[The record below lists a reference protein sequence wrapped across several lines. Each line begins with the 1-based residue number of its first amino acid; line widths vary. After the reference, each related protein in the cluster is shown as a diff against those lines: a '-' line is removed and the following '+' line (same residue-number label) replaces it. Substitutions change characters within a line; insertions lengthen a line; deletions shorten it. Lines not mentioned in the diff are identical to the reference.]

1 MIGLRGEIVILCLGA
16 YNIFLGD
23 MTIGGLITFN
33 ALIVYFLEPVRNLI
47 DLQTELQTA
56 LVAEE
61 RIQEIMELEPEE
73 SRK

>member
-1 MIGLRGEIVILCLGA
+1 
-16 YNIFLGD
+16 

-73 SRK
+73 SRKKEETKSC